1 VNARFLIR
9 TATAAL
15 SLLLP
20 AVAVSQSPAPATV
33 SAIGTTE
40 LRRHPEALRV
50 QIELLTRGKSVEEA
64 LAKMKERRAA
74 VRTQLTG
81 LGATKDSIVF
91 ADNNLSSEKTEQQL
105 QMEKMGRRGG
115 SREGKAAKTKQAPP
129 VVISSVVTAEFPLA
143 GADSDAVLAAV
154 HGFQQKV
161 KAADIGGLKRGEH
174 QTAQEDEIDEEMA
187 LAGEAMDPGEVKR
200 GEPMFLFVCKLSEAD
215 RAKARAEAF
224 AKAKRDAENL
234 ARAAGAR
241 LGELNTLSGQSAP
254 GADFDEV
261 SGMSRAM
268 YYSMR
273 HAIANQEASGIDS
286 GEAVSPAPGKI
297 TVRVSVSATF
307 NLRPAAAP

>member
-1 VNARFLIR
+1 VNARFFNR
-9 TATAAL
+9 TATVAL

-20 AVAVSQSPAPATV
+20 AVAVSQSSAPATV

-40 LRRHPEALRV
+40 LRRQPEVLRV

-81 LGATKDSIVF
+81 LGATKESIVF

-105 QMEKMGRRGG
+105 HMERMGRRGG
-115 SREGKAAKTKQAPP
+115 REGKAAKTKQAPP

-143 GADSDAVLAAV
+143 GTDADSVLAAI
-154 HGFQQKV
+154 HSFQQKV
-161 KAADIGGLKRGEH
+161 KAADMGGLKRGEQ
-174 QTAQEDEIDEEMA
+174 QTAQEDEVDEEMA
-187 LAGEAMDPGEVKR
+187 LAGEAMDPSEVKR

-215 RAKARAEAF
+215 RAKARAEAYT
-224 AKAKRDAENL
+224 KAKREAENL

-241 LGELNTLSGQSAP
+241 LGELNTLSGQSTP
-254 GADFDEV
+254 GADLDEV

-273 HAIANQEASGIDS
+273 HAFANQEASSIDS
-286 GEAVSPAPGKI
+286 GEAASPAPGKI
-297 TVRVSVSATF
+297 TVRISVSATF